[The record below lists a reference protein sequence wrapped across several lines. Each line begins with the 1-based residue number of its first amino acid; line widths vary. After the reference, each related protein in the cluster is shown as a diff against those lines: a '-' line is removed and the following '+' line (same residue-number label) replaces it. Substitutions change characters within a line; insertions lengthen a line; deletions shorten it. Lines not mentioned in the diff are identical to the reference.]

1 MSEEKADNLESQA
14 LKALD
19 EQIITVEE
27 IKNKIDDKIDVAEKK
42 KKAIHQESI
51 KCECG
56 GRYVTRNKT
65 RHIKSSKHILYLT
78 KNPISEALDIGVTT
92 S

>member
-27 IKNKIDDKIDVAEKK
+27 IKNKIDDIIDVAEKK
-42 KKAIHQESI
+42 KKLSI
-51 KCECG
+51 
-56 GRYVTRNKT
+56 RNQ
-65 RHIKSSKHILYLT
+65 L
-78 KNPISEALDIGVTT
+78 NANVVGVTFQGIKQDILNHLNIYFILLKIQLVKH
-92 S
+92 

>member
-27 IKNKIDDKIDVAEKK
+27 IKNKIDDIIDVAEKK
-42 KKAIHQESI
+42 KRLSI
-51 KCECG
+51 
-56 GRYVTRNKT
+56 RNQ
-65 RHIKSSKHILYLT
+65 L
-78 KNPISEALDIGVTT
+78 NANVVGVTFQGIKQDILNHLNIYFILLKIQ
-92 S
+92 SVKH

>member
-1 MSEEKADNLESQA
+1 MSEEKADNLESEA
-14 LKALD
+14 LKVLD

-27 IKNKIDDKIDVAEKK
+27 IKNKIDDIVDVAEKK
-42 KKAIHQESI
+42 HKTAHQESI

-56 GRYVTRNKT
+56 GRYVPRNKT

>member
-27 IKNKIDDKIDVAEKK
+27 IKNKIDDIIDVAEKK
-42 KKAIHQESI
+42 KKTIHQDSI
-51 KCECG
+51 TCECS
-56 GRYVTRNKT
+56 GRYILRNKT
-65 RHIKSSKHILYLT
+65 RHMKSSKHMLYLT
-78 KNPISEALDIGVTT
+78 TNPITEALDIGVTT